1 MQKRLVV
8 IGGGESGVGAVV
20 LAKRKGYEVFLSDK
34 GGLKPKYKEVLAAEN
49 IEFEE
54 GIHTEEKILNAA
66 EVVKSPGVPDQVEI
80 IKKIKAG
87 GIPVISEIEFAGR
100 YTRAHIIGI
109 TGTNGKTTTTLLT
122 HHILQKAGLDVRV
135 AGNVG
140 KGFAFSVAEHENDCD
155 YYVLELS
162 SFQLDGLDKFRIHTA
177 ILTNI
182 TPDHLDRYEYQLQNY
197 INSKFLITKEQTGN
211 DHFIYCADDE
221 LTILNLENRNIRS
234 KMLPFS
240 IRQTEGMTAYVQNK
254 QLIIN
259 LNNTITNMFTNDLAL
274 KGKHNLYNSMAAG
287 IAARLIDISDDVIK
301 ESLTDFEGI
310 EHRLEKVTKVRGVEY
325 INDSKA
331 TNVNSTWYAL
341 ECMSEPVIWIV
352 GGVDKGN
359 NYDELKEVVS
369 QKVKAIIC
377 LGVDNTKIVQ
387 AFKDIVPVIEETQS
401 MQQAVKLGYQMGKKG
416 DVVLLS
422 PACASF
428 DLFENYEERGRAF
441 KMNVRE
447 L

>member
-1 MQKRLVV
+1 MKRIVV
-8 IGGGESGVGAVV
+8 IGGGESGVGAAV

-34 GGLKPKYKEVLAAEN
+34 SGLKEKYKTILEN
-49 IEFEE
+49 EKIEFEE
-54 GIHTEEKILNAA
+54 GSHTEEKILNAI
-66 EVVKSPGVPDQVEI
+66 EVVKSPGVPDKVEI
-80 IKKIKAG
+80 IKKIKEK

-100 YTRAHIIGI
+100 YTQAKIIGI

-122 HHILQKAGLDVRV
+122 YHIFKKAGLDVRV

-140 KGFAFSVAEHENDCD
+140 KGFAFSIADNEKDCD

-162 SFQLDGLDKFRIHTA
+162 SFQLDGLNKFRIHTA

-197 INSKFLITKEQTGN
+197 INSKFLITKEQTPA

-221 LTILNLENRNIRS
+221 LTIKNLNNQTIHSNL
-234 KMLPFS
+234 LPFS
-240 IRQTEGMTAYVQNK
+240 IQKTEGMIGYIEHK
-254 QLIIN
+254 QLNIN
-259 LNNTITNMFTNDLAL
+259 LNKKTTTMFIHNLAL
-274 KGKHNLYNSMAAG
+274 KGKHNLYNSMAAS
-287 IAARLIDISDDVIK
+287 IASRLVDVQDEIIK

-331 TNVNSTWYAL
+331 TNINSTWYAL

-359 NYDELKEVVS
+359 DYNELKEVVA

-377 LGVDNTKIVQ
+377 LGVDNSKIVQ
-387 AFKDIVPVIEETQS
+387 AFKDIVPIIEETAS
-401 MQQAVKLGYQMGKKG
+401 MEQAVKTSYQMGKKG

-428 DLFENYEERGRAF
+428 DLFENYEDRGRAF
-441 KMNVRE
+441 KFCVSE

>member
-1 MQKRLVV
+1 MKRLVV
-8 IGGGESGVGAVV
+8 IGGGESGVGAAV
-20 LAKRKGYEVFLSDK
+20 LAQRKGYAVFLSDK
-34 GGLKPKYKEVLAAEN
+34 SGLKDHYKKILTDNN

-54 GIHTEEKILNAA
+54 GIHTEAKILNAT
-66 EVVKSPGVPDQVEI
+66 EVVKSPGVPDKVEI
-80 IKKIKAG
+80 IKKIKANN
-87 GIPVISEIEFAGR
+87 IPVISEIEFAGR
-100 YTRAHIIGI
+100 YTHAKIVGI

-122 HHILQKAGLDVRV
+122 YHIFKKAGLNVRV

-140 KGFAFSVAEHENDCD
+140 KGFAMSIAENETDCD

-162 SFQLDGLDKFRIHTA
+162 SFQLDGLDKFRINIA

-182 TPDHLDRYEYQLQNY
+182 TPDHLDRYEYELQNY
-197 INSKFLITKEQTGN
+197 INSKFLITKEQTPA
-211 DHFIYCADDE
+211 DYFIYCADDAI
-221 LTILNLENRNIRS
+221 TNNNLNNQPIQS
-234 KMLPFS
+234 QKLPFS
-240 IRQTEGMTAYVQNK
+240 IQQTAGMTAYTQNE

-259 LNNTITNMFTNDLAL
+259 LNNTTTTMFINDLAL
-274 KGKHNLYNSMAAG
+274 KGKHNLYNSMAAS
-287 IAARLIDISDDVIK
+287 IASRLVDIKNDVIK

-331 TNVNSTWYAL
+331 TNINSTWYAL

-359 NYDELKEVVS
+359 DYDELKEVVAL
-369 QKVKAIIC
+369 KVKAIIC
-377 LGVDNTKIVQ
+377 LGVDNAKIVQ
-387 AFKDIVPVIEETQS
+387 AFKDIVPIIEETQS

-441 KMNVRE
+441 KTSVRE

>member
-8 IGGGESGVGAVV
+8 IGGGESGVGAAV
-20 LAKRKGYEVFLSDK
+20 LAKHKGYDVFLSDK
-34 GGLKPKYKEVLAAEN
+34 GGLKTKYKDVLAKEN

-54 GIHTEEKILNAA
+54 GNHTEEKILNAT
-66 EVVKSPGVPDQVEI
+66 EVIKSPGVPDKVEM
-80 IKKIKAG
+80 IKKIKAK

-100 YTRAHIIGI
+100 YTSAKIIGI

-122 HHILQKAGLDVRV
+122 HHILKKAGLNVRV

-140 KGFAFSVAEHENDCD
+140 KGFAFSVAENKTDCD

-197 INSKFLITKEQTGN
+197 INSKFLITKEQTN
-211 DHFIYCADDE
+211 ADYFIYCADDH
-221 LTILNLENRNIRS
+221 LTMENINNQKIQS
-234 KMLPFS
+234 NKLGFS
-240 IRQTEGMTAYVQNK
+240 IQKNEGMTSYVQNE

-259 LNNTITNMFTNDLAL
+259 LNNTITHMFMNDLAL

-287 IAARLIDISDDVIK
+287 IAARLVDISDEVIK

-359 NYDELKEVVS
+359 DYDELKEVVG

-377 LGVDNTKIVQ
+377 LGVDNSKIVA

-428 DLFENYEERGRAF
+428 DLFENYEERGKAF
-441 KMNVRE
+441 KTAVRE